1 MMKRTISIVFFVL
14 LCSIAAFA
22 QPGLKAKLDKLL
34 EEDFLKTSEVGIS
47 VYDLTDNA
55 PLYTYQN
62 NKLYRPAS
70 VQKLITAI
78 TGLSVLG
85 TQHYFSTAMYYTG
98 EIQNGTLNGDL
109 YIVGGLDSE
118 FIDPSM
124 DGIVRMLCQL
134 GIRTVTGKLIAD
146 VSMTDSLYWGAGWSW
161 DDAPY
166 YFQPKVSPLMLQ
178 KGYVEIYAKPAK
190 KDSPAELVCVPASSY
205 YTVKNQTVSNN
216 PKMGNLNVS
225 RNWMDNKN
233 DIVVTGNVESAKR
246 ERITVSSSADF
257 FMHTLV
263 QRAKE
268 KGVQL
273 PGYIYGELPKDSS
286 AVFFARLSHP
296 FSLVLHRAMKNS
308 DNLSA
313 EAILYNT
320 AVKESGKKHL
330 SREDGVKV
338 IQRIISEL
346 GFNPKDYNIVDG
358 CGVSLY
364 NYISPELLIAYLKF
378 AHSQNHVF
386 KELYPALPI
395 AGVDGTLSGRMKEG
409 KAYKKVHAK
418 TGSVTGVSSLAG
430 YATAS
435 NGHLIAFSIINQN
448 VMQGAKARAFQ
459 DKVCEL
465 LCE

>member
-1 MMKRTISIVFFVL
+1 MKQTFFIL
-14 LCSIAAFA
+14 FFIILCPITLVA
-22 QPGLKAKLDKLL
+22 QSGIKEKLDKLL
-34 EEDFLKTSEVGIS
+34 EEEILKTSEVGIS
-47 VYDLTDNA
+47 VYDLTDNK

-62 NKLYRPAS
+62 TKLYRPAS
-70 VQKLITAI
+70 VQKLITVI

-85 TQHYFSTAMYYTG
+85 PHHHFSTSLYHTG

-109 YIVGGLDSE
+109 YVVGGLDSE

-124 DGIVRMLCQL
+124 NGLVRMLCL
-134 GIRTVTGKLIAD
+134 SGIKKVSGKLIAD

-166 YFQPKVSPLMLQ
+166 YFQPKISPLMFQ
-178 KGYVEIYAKPAK
+178 KGYVEIYATPGK
-190 KDSPAELVCVPASSY
+190 KGLQAEIVCVPASSY
-205 YTVKNQTVSNN
+205 YSVKNQTVSNN
-216 PKMGNLNVS
+216 TGVKSLDVT
-225 RNWMDNKN
+225 RDWMNNRN
-233 DIVVTGNVESAKR
+233 DILVTGNVETAKR
-246 ERITVSSSADF
+246 ERITVANSADF
-257 FMHTLV
+257 FMHTFTE
-263 QRAKE
+263 RAKE
-268 KGVQL
+268 KGIQFTD
-273 PGYIYGELPKDSS
+273 YMYGELPKDSS
-286 AVFFARLSHP
+286 AVFLACLSHP
-296 FSLVLHRAMKNS
+296 FNLVLQRAMKNS

-320 AVKESGKKHL
+320 AAKESGKKHL
-330 SREDGVKV
+330 SHEDGVTV
-338 IQRIISEL
+338 IQRVISEL

-364 NYISPELLIAYLKF
+364 NYVSPELLVAYLKY
-378 AHSQNHVF
+378 AYSQKQIFN
-386 KELYPALPI
+386 ELYPALPI
-395 AGVDGTLSGRMKEG
+395 AGIDGTLGGRMKQG
-409 KAYKKVHAK
+409 KAYKNVHAK

-448 VMQGAKARAFQ
+448 VMQGAKARDFQ

>member
-1 MMKRTISIVFFVL
+1 M
-14 LCSIAAFA
+14 AAFA
-22 QPGLKAKLDKLL
+22 QSGLKAKLNKLL
-34 EEDFLKTSEVGIS
+34 KEDFLKTSEVGIS
-47 VYDLTDNA
+47 IYDLTADK

-70 VQKLITAI
+70 IQKLITVI

-85 TQHYFSTAMYYTG
+85 PDHLFSTTLYHTG
-98 EIQNGTLNGDL
+98 EIRNDTLNGDL

-124 DGIVRMLCQL
+124 NGLVRMLSQS
-134 GIRTVTGKLIAD
+134 GIKAVKGKFVAD

-166 YFQPKVSPLMLQ
+166 SFQPKISPLMLQ
-178 KGYVEIYAKPAK
+178 KGYVEIYANPTK
-190 KDSPAELVCVPASSY
+190 KDSLAELVCVPASSY
-205 YTVKNQTVSNN
+205 YSVKNQTVSNN
-216 PKMGNLNVS
+216 PAMRDLDVS
-225 RNWMDNKN
+225 RHWMNNEN
-233 DIVVTGNVESAKR
+233 DIVATGNVETAKR
-246 ERITVSSSADF
+246 ERITVSSSAGF
-257 FMHTLV
+257 FMHTFI
-263 QRAKE
+263 QRARE
-268 KGVQL
+268 KGIQL
-273 PGYIYGELPKDSS
+273 PDYTYGELPEDSS

-296 FSLVLHRAMKNS
+296 LRLVLQRAMKNS

-320 AVKESGKKHL
+320 AAKESGKKHL
-330 SREDGVKV
+330 NRGDGVKV
-338 IQRIISEL
+338 IQRVISEL

-364 NYISPELLIAYLKF
+364 NYISPELLIAYLKY
-378 AHSQNHVF
+378 AYSQKQVF

-395 AGVDGTLSGRMKEG
+395 AGVDGTLGGRMKEG
-409 KAYKKVHAK
+409 KAYKNVHAK

-430 YATAS
+430 YATVP

-448 VMQGAKARAFQ
+448 VMENAKARAFQ

>member
-1 MMKRTISIVFFVL
+1 M
-14 LCSIAAFA
+14 
-22 QPGLKAKLDKLL
+22 
-34 EEDFLKTSEVGIS
+34 
-47 VYDLTDNA
+47 
-55 PLYTYQN
+55 
-62 NKLYRPAS
+62 
-70 VQKLITAI
+70 ITVI

-85 TQHYFSTAMYYTG
+85 TNHLFSTTLYHTG
-98 EIQNGTLNGDL
+98 EIRNGTLNGDL

-124 DGIVRMLCQL
+124 NGLVRMLSQS
-134 GIRTVTGKLIAD
+134 GIKAVTGKLVAD

-166 YFQPKVSPLMLQ
+166 SFQPKISPLILQ
-178 KGYVEIYAKPAK
+178 KGYVEICANPTK
-190 KDSPAELVCVPASSY
+190 KDSLAELVCVPASSY
-205 YTVKNQTVSNN
+205 YTVKNHTISNN
-216 PKMGNLNVS
+216 PAMKDLDVS
-225 RNWMDNKN
+225 RHWMNNEN
-233 DIVVTGNVESAKR
+233 DIVVTGNVETAKR
-246 ERITVSSSADF
+246 ERITVSSSAGF
-257 FMHTLV
+257 FMHTFI
-263 QRAKE
+263 QRARE
-268 KGVQL
+268 KGIQL
-273 PGYIYGELPKDSS
+273 PDYTYGELPKDSS

-296 FSLVLHRAMKNS
+296 LRLVLQRAMKNS

-320 AVKESGKKHL
+320 AAKESRKKHL
-330 SREDGVKV
+330 NRVDGVKV
-338 IQRIISEL
+338 IQRVISEL

-364 NYISPELLIAYLKF
+364 NYISPELLIAYLKY
-378 AHSQNHVF
+378 AYSQKQVF

-395 AGVDGTLSGRMKEG
+395 AGVDGTLGGRMKEG
-409 KAYKKVHAK
+409 KAYKNVHAK

-430 YATAS
+430 YATAP

-448 VMQGAKARAFQ
+448 VMENAKARAFQ